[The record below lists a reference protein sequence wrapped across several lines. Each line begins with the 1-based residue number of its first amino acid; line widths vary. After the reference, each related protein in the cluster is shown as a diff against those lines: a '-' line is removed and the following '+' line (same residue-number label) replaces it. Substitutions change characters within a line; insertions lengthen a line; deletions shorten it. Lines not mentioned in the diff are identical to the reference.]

1 MLFFEGTVTVAKH
14 PPMSPTTLHLEGC
27 LLNSL
32 TGGRVRN
39 NLDGTT
45 KGFTVIVLTA
55 ELVAAKR
62 VSEVPKARADSAL
75 IRYSR
80 GSFYVGLRM
89 D

>member
-1 MLFFEGTVTVAKH
+1 MAKH
-14 PPMSPTTLHLEGC
+14 SPMSPTTLHLEGC

-45 KGFTVIVLTA
+45 KGFTVIGLTA
-55 ELVAAKR
+55 ELVAAKGI
-62 VSEVPKARADSAL
+62 SEVPKARADSAF
-75 IRYSR
+75 IRY
-80 GSFYVGLRM
+80 GSFYVGLKM